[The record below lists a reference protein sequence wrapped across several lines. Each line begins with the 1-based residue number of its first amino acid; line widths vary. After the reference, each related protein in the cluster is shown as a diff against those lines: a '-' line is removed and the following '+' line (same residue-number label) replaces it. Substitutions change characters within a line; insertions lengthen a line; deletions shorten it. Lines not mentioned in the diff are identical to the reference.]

1 MMKVIGYVIYNR
13 KTNSYLHTTVSRYG
27 EIVSGGATI
36 DTATIYDDEDRVNYA
51 KSLYLQKSKAT
62 PKQLEVYKVIRTIE
76 TLVVDHVNKKADDK
90 DIDTLPTPSELI
102 NEYFNISY
110 GPKYNKCE
118 SCSYYQSLK
127 NNDCS
132 KVTVGDTPCTFCQ
145 NNLPMCR

>member
-1 MMKVIGYVIYNR
+1 MIEILKHGKKKYRFVCEKCGCEFCSDGEEIVSTKSIP
-13 KTNSYLHTTVSRYG
+13 VSRYILCP
-27 EIVSGGATI
+27 ECENKINI
-36 DTATIYDDEDRVNYA
+36 ENLDEHA
-51 KSLYLQKSKAT
+51 
-62 PKQLEVYKVIRTIE
+62 
-76 TLVVDHVNKKADDK
+76 NKKYDDK

>member
-1 MMKVIGYVIYNR
+1 MIEILKHGKKKYYFVCEKCGCEFC
-13 KTNSYLHTTVSRYG
+13 SDG
-27 EIVSGGATI
+27 EEIVSTKSI
-36 DTATIYDDEDRVNYA
+36 PVTRYILCPECENKINIENLDEHA
-51 KSLYLQKSKAT
+51 
-62 PKQLEVYKVIRTIE
+62 
-76 TLVVDHVNKKADDK
+76 NKKSDDK